1 MGFWIFMLIM
11 DLLVPLTMIGFGH
24 LFIKKAPHNINDVFG
39 YRTSMSMKNNSTWIF
54 AHHYC
59 GKLWFRWG
67 MILLPV
73 SIIAMCFTI
82 GKDIDTIGKI
92 GGIICYVQMVP
103 LIGAILPTECAL
115 RRTFDKNGNRKINS

>member
-1 MGFWIFMLIM
+1 MRFWVFMLIM

-24 LFIKKAPHNINDVFG
+24 LFLKKAPQSINDVFG
-39 YRTSMSMKNNSTWIF
+39 YRTFMSMINNSTWIF

-67 MILLPV
+67 IILLPV
-73 SIIAMCFTI
+73 SIVAMCFVI

-92 GGIICYVQMVP
+92 GAFICFVQMIP
-103 LIGAILPTECAL
+103 LVGVIFPTERAL
-115 RRTFDKNGNRKINS
+115 KKTFDKNGKRKLNS